1 MAEITKNTT
10 IGEALRINPNIAPV
24 PTPNAPW
31 VEIMAHNN
39 DIRNPLFASAMV
51 EWERRCGRLEG
62 GQFASGR
69 NARRGGICRLLRTIS
84 HFTYKMG

>member
-1 MAEITKNTT
+1 M
-10 IGEALRINPNIAPV
+10 

-39 DIRNPLFASAMV
+39 DIRNPLFANAMV

-62 GQFASGR
+62 GQFAPGR
-69 NARRGGICRLLRTIS
+69 NARRGIGEFAAGASDQISLIKWVKVIEPTGSEVTGIVPYTS
-84 HFTYKMG
+84 